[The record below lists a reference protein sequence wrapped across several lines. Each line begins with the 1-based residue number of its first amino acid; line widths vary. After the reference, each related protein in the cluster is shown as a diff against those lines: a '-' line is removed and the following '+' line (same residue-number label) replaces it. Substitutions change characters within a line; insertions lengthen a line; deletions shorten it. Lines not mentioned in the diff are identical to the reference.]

1 MTTSNYICDLC
12 NKMFNQK
19 IDFTRHKNKKS
30 PCVSIDKIQELTLK
44 KSSNQENKS
53 NITTI
58 FKYCLDVLRDSEH
71 LIGDKALRNLAFLL
85 DLRLLEKQFNDKI
98 IDIDSYDYDFSS
110 YECSNEQ
117 FNEEHKKKL
126 LGFTRFSNLVKENE
140 NNLYTIMKYLWDDI
154 LSVHPTTKYIFLK
167 DKSFDIQNQ
176 STYKK
181 LIDKLY
187 SFKFEDIEADILGEA
202 YEQVISDIMTGKVLG
217 QFFTPPK
224 VKQMIVN
231 LLNPQLKEDGTIETI
246 FDPAMGTGGFLI
258 TSIRHI
264 MKQSKL
270 KNINIDWNFI
280 SQYGLGG
287 REAESDTYQLAI
299 SNMLISTGHMFDILE
314 KGDSIRDPITK
325 KYDIILANPPF
336 GIDGLNYLEIKHE
349 LRNEYLPI
357 KSNSAVPL
365 FLQAIIY
372 MLKINGRCAV
382 VLPDGKELFSKYNEL
397 IAIREYLMKT
407 CDLKEIIYL
416 PSGIFTH
423 TSIKTCVFYFIKRK
437 ESSEILET
445 KVKYS
450 KVDNKEIERKNIFSK
465 THQTSKVKFYD
476 YNPYE
481 DIKNLLVEVD
491 IKKIVENSYSLNYQ
505 EYLEDKDDN
514 EEYNDVENKLLSD
527 IFKLNGNGKTNS
539 KDISNTGEYPF
550 YKASC
555 NNPSGIHKTYDF
567 DGKEYLLI
575 VKSGGSSSKPI
586 SSNYGIGK
594 VFLVNGKCAAN
605 IAVFQLLPKTND
617 NIKYLYYFLLF
628 NQHKIQELANYCTN
642 NGNIDMQKLMK
653 MKIQIPIIE
662 KQEEIVKYLD
672 FIYEECINA
681 SNNKIIQLKQ
691 LNEYCLNNQKIFGEN
706 KIKKLGDIF
715 VDVKTGKDVVS
726 KDRKNG
732 IYPFYG
738 ANGIIDYVDDYL
750 FDGKYLLTAR
760 TGSLGSLHISNNK
773 FWCSGDVH
781 RMEFN
786 NEITLLY
793 IYYYLQTLDFQKF
806 RTGVAHPKLSGTNLK
821 LIKIHIPS
829 IEKQKDIIDYCENN
843 DNLIKQL
850 KKEIEQNK
858 IMAKEFI
865 SNIMKN
871 SVTNNELVSEKED
884 SEKEDSEID
893 L

>member
-1 MTTSNYICDLC
+1 MTTTNYICDLC
-12 NKMFNQK
+12 NKIFNQK

-30 PCVSIDKIQELTLK
+30 PCISIDKIQELTLK

-110 YECSNEQ
+110 YECSNEE

-202 YEQVISDIMTGKVLG
+202 YEQVISDVMTGKVLG

-224 VKQMIVN
+224 VKQMMVN

-264 MKQSKL
+264 IKQSKL

-382 VLPDGKELFSKYNEL
+382 VLPDGKELFSKNNEL

-416 PSGIFTH
+416 PSGVFTH
-423 TSIKTCVFYFIKRK
+423 TSIKTCVFYFIKKK
-437 ESSEILET
+437 EGSEILET

-450 KVDNKEIERKNIFSK
+450 KVGNKEMERHNIFSK
-465 THQTSKVKFYD
+465 NHQTTKVKFYD

-481 DIKNLLVEVD
+481 DIKNLLVEVN
-491 IKKIVENSYSLNYQ
+491 IEKIVENSYSLNYQ
-505 EYLEDKDDN
+505 EYLEDDKEK
-514 EEYNDVENKLLSD
+514 EENYNDEISIKKIGD
-527 IFKLNGNGKTNS
+527 MCEIKNGKRIVKDKSENGIYPVLGGGGYTSFYTNEYTREGKSCKISREGMSLHNCVLILNEKYYLNSQAFTINS
-539 KDISNTGEYPF
+539 KSEFLKN
-550 YKASC
+550 
-555 NNPSGIHKTYDF
+555 
-567 DGKEYLLI
+567 EYLWYYL
-575 VKSGGSSSKPI
+575 
-586 SSNYGIGK
+586 
-594 VFLVNGKCAAN
+594 
-605 IAVFQLLPKTND
+605 D
-617 NIKYLYYFLLF
+617 NIKEKIFECGRGTAQKAIDIELF
-628 NQHKIQELANYCTN
+628 KSI
-642 NGNIDMQKLMK
+642 K
-653 MKIQIPIIE
+653 IPIPSLE
-662 KQEEIVKYLD
+662 QQEEIVKYLD
-672 FIYEECINA
+672 FIYEECIKT
-681 SNNKIIQLKQ
+681 SNDKIIQLKQ
-691 LNEYCLNNQKIFGEN
+691 LNEYCLNNQKNYGEN
-706 KIKKLGDIF
+706 EIKKLGEICKNLPKHGKHSTKDHIENGQYNLYSSSIYEIYKLNTYDYEDYSCIINSTNASGKAVVNLGNKFSVTNDTF
-715 VDVKTGKDVVS
+715 VFKSENKITTTY
-726 KDRKNG
+726 
-732 IYPFYG
+732 IQ
-738 ANGIIDYVDDYL
+738 
-750 FDGKYLLTAR
+750 KYLLTNIQLVEDTFQGANHKHPTWDR
-760 TGSLGSLHISNNK
+760 LSK
-773 FWCSGDVH
+773 
-781 RMEFN
+781 
-786 NEITLLY
+786 
-793 IYYYLQTLDFQKF
+793 LQI
-806 RTGVAHPKLSGTNLK
+806 P
-821 LIKIHIPS
+821 IPS
-829 IEKQKDIIDYCENN
+829 LEKQKEIINYCENN
-843 DNLIKQL
+843 NNLIKQL
-850 KKEIEQNK
+850 EKEIEQNK

-884 SEKEDSEID
+884 SEID